1 LADLFRVWDKELA
14 RLRNKES
21 DKPGPVEPSPR
32 DVGGLDLEVLA
43 AKVTATDHSVPN
55 GSSIA
60 LLLEHQ
66 GASVLLGADAIPTEM
81 VPALQALARQRRKP
95 VGLTLDAVKLSH
107 HGSRANVTRE
117 LLKVVRAGHFVFST
131 NNAIFNHPDDEAVA
145 RVVVHGGKQ
154 PTLWFNYATERN
166 QRWAVPAL
174 RATYDF
180 RVQYPTVGQAGVTL
194 KLPARKGVDRV

>member
-1 LADLFRVWDKELA
+1 M
-14 RLRNKES
+14 
-21 DKPGPVEPSPR
+21 
-32 DVGGLDLEVLA
+32 GGFDLEALA

-81 VPALQALARQRRKP
+81 VLALQALARQRRKP
-95 VGLTLDAVKLSH
+95 GGLTLDAIKLSH

-117 LLKVVRAGHFVFST
+117 LLNVVRADHFVFST

-145 RVVVHGGKQ
+145 RVVVHGGTQ

-166 QRWAVPAL
+166 QRWAIPAL
-174 RATYDF
+174 HATYDF
-180 RVQYPTVGQAGVTL
+180 RVQYPTDGQAGVTL
-194 KLPARKGVDRV
+194 QLPAREGVN